1 MRILSCYVKAFGKL
15 SDFSVDFN
23 DGLNTVMADNGS
35 GKTTLAAFI
44 KAMFYGFE
52 SGNKRSIA
60 ENERKKY
67 TPWGMKR
74 FGGYIDFCLSSGKSY
89 RIERFFESSDSSFVL
104 YDLKTK
110 MISKDFSEN
119 IGVELFG
126 VDREG
131 FERTTYYP
139 QKEVEQKPNTT
150 ISAKLTSLTHN
161 TSDLTSF
168 DSASKLLDEKRKE
181 LTSLTYGEI
190 SKLKESIKS
199 CERKIEQC
207 EAAKLSHDRA
217 KKEKQ
222 ELDEKIKA
230 LNEELN
236 NLLARKEACLKK
248 EGQREINRNFEVM
261 NADIEKCES
270 ELGDLIAF
278 FKGVEV
284 NESDIK
290 TLNEKIVNV
299 RTFEKSKLS
308 ENENVVKE
316 KEEIEKFFK
325 GRVLS
330 LEELESNLSTNASE
344 NGISENEKSKNDVSR
359 LLLVLSIVLAVVGCV
374 LIFVELYFAIA
385 AFVVAATLF
394 FAFMFTYFKSF
405 LKVESQA
412 GSKPNIN
419 LIKFLSNYFEEIDDV
434 DECVS
439 VLKTNIMKYN
449 ALCMID
455 SNAQGKEV
463 YESDRDFLSNYFSQ
477 FFEDSMDFEN
487 NLFTL
492 ESKRIAK
499 QNKIKELDEQKQKL
513 KEYSKDKKV
522 EFVESVDFNQIKE
535 QEDELKKNIEEIK
548 YFTASKENLISKEQ
562 SVFENYEALVEYK
575 SELEE
580 KLYLLEQ
587 MKEEVVSAKAFL
599 EKAKN
604 ELNSKYLSKLVSGYN
619 KYCGKLANAVITK
632 PVFDS
637 NLKLSFECEG
647 EVKDFEFFS
656 EGYKDVADVC
666 SRLALVEALYEDEK
680 PMLIF
685 DDPFVNLDDEK
696 LINAKKLLKE
706 VANDYQVIY
715 LVCHSSRK

>member
-110 MISKDFSEN
+110 MVSKDFSEN

-139 QKEVEQKPNTT
+139 QKEIEQKPNTT

-190 SKLKESIKS
+190 CKLKESLKS
-199 CERKIEQC
+199 CEKKIEQC
-207 EAAKLSHDRA
+207 EAAKISHDRA

-230 LNEELN
+230 LNDELN

-299 RTFEKSKLS
+299 RTFEKSKFS
-308 ENENVVKE
+308 ENENVVRE

-325 GRVLS
+325 GKVLS
-330 LEELESNLSTNASE
+330 LEEFESNISKSDNRVSE
-344 NGISENEKSKNDVSR
+344 NAEGKKGTSK

-385 AFVVAATLF
+385 AFVVAAALF
-394 FAFMFTYFKSF
+394 FAFMFTYFKSI
-405 LKVESQA
+405 LKVEQQS
-412 GSKPNIN
+412 SNKPNVG
-419 LIKFLSNYFEEIDDV
+419 LIKLLSNYFEYIDDV

-439 VLKTNIMKYN
+439 ILKTKIMKYN
-449 ALCMID
+449 ALCMLD
-455 SNAQGKEV
+455 SNVQGEQV
-463 YESDRDFLSNYFSQ
+463 YESDRKFLSDYFSQ

-499 QNKIKELDEQKQKL
+499 QNKIKDLEEQKQKL

-522 EFVESVDFNQIKE
+522 EFVETVDLDWIKQ
-535 QEDELKKNIEEIK
+535 QEGELKKHIEEVK
-548 YFTASKENLISKEQ
+548 YYSASKENLISKEQ
-562 SVFENYEALVEYK
+562 SVFENYEALLEHK

-580 KLYLLEQ
+580 KLFLLER

-619 KYCGKLANAVITK
+619 KYCEKLADAVITK

-696 LINAKKLLKE
+696 LLNAKKLLKE